1 MSSLAVFEFNSKP
14 VRVVFLKGNPWFV
27 AKDVLMAME
36 STTTVTALEA
46 LISEDFGDGFVTN
59 QLISD
64 TIGRKQKMLCLSEPA
79 LTLFVSRSRTGL
91 GKQLNRWMHVE
102 VLPSIRKTGSYSR
115 RGKSLDWI
123 EVRQEGK
130 DVHRTLTDAVQDYIA
145 RHPELSANKQ
155 KFMYSNVADAVN
167 RGLFGLPSKQ
177 LKALLSLTSS
187 QLLRD
192 GLEKKEIHC
201 LTAIEF
207 LAVRYIDVED
217 LDPCLAVK
225 KAIEASYTN
234 QLFAEKYLSLKA
246 GE

>member
-1 MSSLAVFEFNSKP
+1 MSSLTVFQFDGNS
-14 VRVVFLKGNPWFV
+14 VRVINRGGMPWFV
-27 AKDVLMAME
+27 AKD
-36 STTTVTALEA
+36 
-46 LISEDFGDGFVTN
+46 
-59 QLISD
+59 
-64 TIGRKQKMLCLSEPA
+64 LCLILDIRNVSDA
-79 LTLFVSRSRTGL
+79 LSRLDDDEKGIASTDTLG
-91 GKQLNRWMHVE
+91 GKQDMTIVSESGMYALVLSSRKPEAKPFRKWVTSE
-102 VLPSIRKTGSYSR
+102 VLPSIRKTGSYSY
-115 RGKSLDWI
+115 RGKTPGWI
-123 EVRQEGK
+123 EVRQESK
-130 DVHRTLTDAVQDYIA
+130 DVHRTLTDAIQDYIA

-207 LAVRYIDVED
+207 LAVRFIDVED

>member
-1 MSSLAVFEFNSKP
+1 MSSLTVFQFDGNS
-14 VRVVFLKGNPWFV
+14 VRVINRGGMPWFV
-27 AKDVLMAME
+27 AKD
-36 STTTVTALEA
+36 
-46 LISEDFGDGFVTN
+46 
-59 QLISD
+59 
-64 TIGRKQKMLCLSEPA
+64 LCLVLDIRNVSDA
-79 LTLFVSRSRTGL
+79 LSRLDDDEKGIASTDTLG
-91 GKQLNRWMHVE
+91 GKQDMTIVSESGMYALVLSSRKPEAKPFRKWVTSE
-102 VLPSIRKTGSYSR
+102 VLPSIRKTGSYSY
-115 RGKSLDWI
+115 RGKTPGWI
-123 EVRQEGK
+123 EVRQESK
-130 DVHRTLTDAVQDYIA
+130 DVHRTLTDAIQDYIA

-207 LAVRYIDVED
+207 LAVRFIDVED

>member
-1 MSSLAVFEFNSKP
+1 MSSLAVFDFDGNS
-14 VRVVFLKGNPWFV
+14 VRVFNRGGNPWFV
-27 AKDVLMAME
+27 AKD
-36 STTTVTALEA
+36 
-46 LISEDFGDGFVTN
+46 
-59 QLISD
+59 
-64 TIGRKQKMLCLSEPA
+64 LCLILDIQNIRQNLAKLDEDEKGVCSID
-79 LTLFVSRSRTGL
+79 TLG
-91 GKQLNRWMHVE
+91 GKQDMAIVSESGMYALVLSSRKPEAKPFRKWVTSE
-102 VLPSIRKTGSYSR
+102 VLPSIRKTGSYSH
-115 RGKSLDWI
+115 RGKSPDWI

-207 LAVRYIDVED
+207 LVVRYIDVED

>member
-1 MSSLAVFEFNSKP
+1 MSSLTVFQFDGNS
-14 VRVVFLKGNPWFV
+14 VRVINRGGMPWFV
-27 AKDVLMAME
+27 AKD
-36 STTTVTALEA
+36 
-46 LISEDFGDGFVTN
+46 
-59 QLISD
+59 
-64 TIGRKQKMLCLSEPA
+64 LCLILDIRNVSDA
-79 LTLFVSRSRTGL
+79 LSRLDDDEKGIASTDTLG
-91 GKQLNRWMHVE
+91 GKQDMTIVSESGMYALVLSSRKPEAKPFRKWVTSE
-102 VLPSIRKTGSYSR
+102 VLPSIRKTGSYSY
-115 RGKSLDWI
+115 RGKTPGWI
-123 EVRQEGK
+123 EARQESK
-130 DVHRTLTDAVQDYIA
+130 DVHRTLTDAIQDYIA

>member
-1 MSSLAVFEFNSKP
+1 MSSLAVFDFNSKS
-14 VRVVFLKGNPWFV
+14 VRVIFLKGSPWFV

-46 LISEDFGDGFVTN
+46 LVVEEFGEEFVTN
-59 QLISD
+59 QHLQ
-64 TIGRKQKMLCLSEPA
+64 TPGGKQKMLCLSEPA
-79 LTLFVSRSRTGL
+79 LTLFVSRSRTEL
-91 GKQLNRWMHVE
+91 GKQLNRWIHVE

-115 RGKSLDWI
+115 RGKTPDWI

-130 DVHRTLTDAVQDYIA
+130 DVHRTLTDAIQDYIA

-207 LAVRYIDVED
+207 LVVRYIDVED